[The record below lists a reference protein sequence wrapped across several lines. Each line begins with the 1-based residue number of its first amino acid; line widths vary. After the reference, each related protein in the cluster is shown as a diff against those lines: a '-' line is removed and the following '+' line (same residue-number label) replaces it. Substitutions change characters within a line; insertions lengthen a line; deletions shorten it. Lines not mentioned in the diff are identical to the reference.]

1 MQRIPDIIKESGL
14 QDIGLLSV
22 LYLYRPNDDFF
33 AGIFQSEKKLF
44 LVVKVKE
51 DIFLKLP
58 ISEKEIE
65 MIFRGELSLSSI
77 LKRFESPTFLSH
89 PEKNVK
95 TPSRIKL
102 LISTLLLETANRI
115 YMIPNAYY
123 YWNEFYYERQLLK

>member
-14 QDIGLLSV
+14 QDIGLLST
-22 LYLYRPNDDFF
+22 LYLSRPNDDFF
-33 AGIFQSEKKLF
+33 AGIFQSEKMLF
-44 LVVKVKE
+44 LVVNVKE
-51 DIFLKLP
+51 DIYLKLP
-58 ISEKEIE
+58 VSEKEIE

-77 LKRFESPTFLSH
+77 LKRFESPTFLS
-89 PEKNVK
+89 PSGKNIK